1 VARCSIY
8 GAGGESHGSRKKP
21 KVWFLT
27 FGQKLKV
34 ISGGFVVANPM
45 DSRVAKAEKERP
57 DYRGFTNIGNP
68 VFNFK

>member
-1 VARCSIY
+1 
-8 GAGGESHGSRKKP
+8 
-21 KVWFLT
+21 
-27 FGQKLKV
+27 V
-34 ISGGFVVANPM
+34 ISGGFVVANPL